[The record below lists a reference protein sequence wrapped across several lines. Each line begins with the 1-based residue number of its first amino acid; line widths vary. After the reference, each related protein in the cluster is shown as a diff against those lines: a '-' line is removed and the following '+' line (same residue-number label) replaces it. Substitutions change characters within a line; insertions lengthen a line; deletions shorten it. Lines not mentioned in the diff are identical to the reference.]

1 MNKTKRVLL
10 NDFDANIEN
19 MIDHSIYFAYWDDFR
34 NDSIIDIL
42 EVMLNDFN

>member
-1 MNKTKRVLL
+1 MNKNKRVLL
-10 NDFDANIEN
+10 NDFDANIDN
-19 MIDHSIYFAYWDDFR
+19 SIYFAYWDDFR